1 MRWLEDVTD
10 SVDMN
15 LGKFWEMVGTE
26 KSRMLQSVRLQRV
39 GHDWVTEQQLENLTS
54 GVSIS
59 NLYRQCAG

>member
-39 GHDWVTEQQLENLTS
+39 GHD
-54 GVSIS
+54 
-59 NLYRQCAG
+59 